1 MAKKLLRIEEI
12 ILLLTDSEDILVD
25 KISKIL
31 STPAKVVSNFE
42 IVKKAI
48 DSRDKKN
55 ILFVYSVNVKFNDR
69 KILAHIN
76 KKNIARHKIRFV
88 DPYVYKIKNID
99 ADSVKYRPIVVG
111 S

>member
-1 MAKKLLRIEEI
+1 MAKKLLRIEGI
-12 ILLLTDSEDILVD
+12 ILLLKDDENILVD
-25 KISKIL
+25 KIAKIL
-31 STPAKVVSNFE
+31 STPVKVVLNFE

-69 KILAHIN
+69 KILAHIS
-76 KKNIARHKIRFV
+76 KKNIVKYKIRFV
-88 DPYVYKIKNID
+88 EAYIYKIQEINSD
-99 ADSVKYRPIVVG
+99 LVKYRPIIVG

>member
-25 KISKIL
+25 KIAKIL
-31 STPAKVVSNFE
+31 STPVKVVSNFE

-69 KILAHIN
+69 KILAHIG
-76 KKNIARHKIRFV
+76 KNMIKRHKIRFV
-88 DPYVYKIKNID
+88 DAYVYKIKTID
-99 ADSVKYRPIVVG
+99 ADGVKYRPI
-111 S
+111 